1 MPLYEYRK
9 NAENSL
15 PLPEETRKSIT
26 VGTAASCQKLLEQF
40 AGATAAGA
48 PGVML
53 IDGWYGVDWASLRKG
68 LAEAARQS
76 GLKLVF
82 ASDEKGPDGKPKLN
96 TLLDWETPAK
106 AKMGGRLKC
115 HGGYYLIFEGGKDAA
130 KRVADALNAG

>member
-1 MPLYEYRK
+1 M
-9 NAENSL
+9 SL
-15 PLPEETRKSIT
+15 RPIVEAR
-26 VGTAASCQKLLEQF
+26 
-40 AGATAAGA
+40 
-48 PGVML
+48 
-53 IDGWYGVDWASLRKG
+53 ASLCPSVGKP
-68 LAEAARQS
+68 LAYGCAFVVRVPGE